1 MAIDV
6 MESNK
11 TIEMFQAMAIVNL
24 NLGSKVQSLKIKLTT
39 IEGEKQGLFRQMR
52 KSRKAMTN
60 IRSKRVVGRK
70 ENGNG
75 EK

>member
-1 MAIDV
+1 
-6 MESNK
+6 
-11 TIEMFQAMAIVNL
+11 
-24 NLGSKVQSLKIKLTT
+24 VQSLKIKLTT